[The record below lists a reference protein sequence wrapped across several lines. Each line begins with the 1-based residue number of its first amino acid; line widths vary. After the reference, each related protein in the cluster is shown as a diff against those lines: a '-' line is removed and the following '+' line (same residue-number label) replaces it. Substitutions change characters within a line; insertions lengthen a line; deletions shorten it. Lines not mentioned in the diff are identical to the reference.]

1 MNMATLRWDIE
12 CLYSLLSETR
22 HKHGSYLGKVSSLK
36 GSVGES
42 EKNENSLGLELTGR
56 NTISWNGTRLDA
68 TSWTVIDGDAIGDN
82 ASDGEDPLIN
92 IALVYLRSLLQD
104 SADLELGAKHHSAIT
119 AQDLAKLLH
128 IPALPAQIDDER
140 VYMERVLERT
150 LQTLTE
156 GNTDVSEWVEW
167 FLYCVQSA
175 IEESEKQLEPLQK
188 EQEFWFLN
196 GTKMENDRQQKMV
209 SMLLDG
215 FEEKLTTTVW
225 ATLTDCSQD
234 TALRDIQDLVEKGIL
249 EKLPG
254 GGRSTAYQ
262 IVRK

>member
-1 MNMATLRWDIE
+1 MATLRWDIE
-12 CLYSLLSETR
+12 CLYALLSETR
-22 HKHGSYLGKVSSLK
+22 HQHGAYLGKVSSLK
-36 GSVGES
+36 VKGGES
-42 EKNENSLGLELTGR
+42 GENENSFGLESTG
-56 NTISWNGTRLDA
+56 W
-68 TSWTVIDGDAIGDN
+68 DAIGGN
-82 ASDGEDPLIN
+82 ATDGEDPLIN
-92 IALVYLRSLLQD
+92 LALVYLRSLLQD
-104 SADLELGAKHHSAIT
+104 SEELELRTSHHSAIT

-128 IPALPAQIDDER
+128 IPALPTQIDDER

-156 GNTDVSEWVEW
+156 GNTDASEWVEW

-188 EQEFWFLN
+188 EQEFWFQN
-196 GTKMENDRQQKMV
+196 GTKMENERQQKMV
-209 SMLLDG
+209 AMLLDG

-262 IVRK
+262 IARS

>member
-1 MNMATLRWDIE
+1 MNMATLRTLKWDIE
-12 CLYSLLSETR
+12 CLYALLSETR
-22 HKHGSYLGKVSSLK
+22 HQHGAYLGKVSSLK
-36 GSVGES
+36 VE
-42 EKNENSLGLELTGR
+42 E
-56 NTISWNGTRLDA
+56 
-68 TSWTVIDGDAIGDN
+68 VAIGGN
-82 ASDGEDPLIN
+82 APDGEDPLIN
-92 IALVYLRSLLQD
+92 LAMVYLRSLLQD

-119 AQDLAKLLH
+119 TQDLAKLLL
-128 IPALPAQIDDER
+128 IPALPAQIEDER

-150 LQTLTE
+150 SQSLSD
-156 GNTDVSEWVEW
+156 GNPDVSEWVEW

-188 EQEFWFLN
+188 EQEFWFQN
-196 GTKMENDRQQKMV
+196 GTKMENERQQKMV
-209 SMLLDG
+209 AMLLDG
-215 FEEKLTTTVW
+215 FTEKLTTTVW

-262 IVRK
+262 IVRS